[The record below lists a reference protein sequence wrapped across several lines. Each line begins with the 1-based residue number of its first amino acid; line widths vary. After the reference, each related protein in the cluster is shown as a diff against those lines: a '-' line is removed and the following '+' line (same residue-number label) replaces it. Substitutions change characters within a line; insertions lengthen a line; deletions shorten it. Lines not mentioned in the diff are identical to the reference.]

1 MPSLLPCG
9 LPAASP
15 EHIQQFRGIQM
26 YKKLTDQQP
35 TNHPQLKGLRMTRQR
50 REVYDV
56 LMSHRDHP
64 TASEVYERAK
74 SNMPGISLATVYNCL
89 EALVQHGA
97 VRQVHFERESSRYCP
112 NLTAHGHFQDEKS
125 GMVIDVP
132 LKKGAS
138 LTDLL
143 DLPEG
148 VQVNNIE
155 ITLTGKLSN

>member
-1 MPSLLPCG
+1 MRPFR
-9 LPAASP
+9 SP
-15 EHIQQFRGIQM
+15 MRNNITDLDHANDP
-26 YKKLTDQQP
+26 KLE
-35 TNHPQLKGLRMTRQR
+35 GLRMTRQR

-56 LMSHRDHP
+56 LMSLRDHP

-89 EALVQHGA
+89 EALVDHGA

-112 NLTAHGHFQDEKS
+112 NLTAHGHFQDEQS
-125 GMVIDVP
+125 GTVIDVP

-148 VQVNNIE
+148 VQISNIE
-155 ITLTGKLSN
+155 INLTGKLSN